1 MSAVAVEDMHGRV
14 LFKIDVCLPLPISVS
29 TRKGSHQQK
38 RRDGL
43 VNMRWR
49 VRFAYI
55 LIGTTYIATVLSI
68 LLGCH
73 PMHKNWQIYP
83 NPGSAFPDHST
94 LATRKNCIP
103 LTSADHCQPAI
114 SEIDVYVTVVLNVAT
129 DIYLITIPTPVL
141 NPIIFP
147 STDTQSTTY

>member
-1 MSAVAVEDMHGRV
+1 
-14 LFKIDVCLPLPISVS
+14 
-29 TRKGSHQQK
+29 
-38 RRDGL
+38 
-43 VNMRWR
+43 MRWR

-103 LTSADHCQPAI
+103 L
-114 SEIDVYVTVVLNVAT
+114 
-129 DIYLITIPTPVL
+129 ITIPTPVL